1 MPTRMEITLG
11 GRGWAGGGMAPW
23 TGGSRMPMASK
34 GACPTGNCTTAYGP
48 VANICQSTMPVTR
61 MVPVTEQIPI
71 TTVMPIPNTVMPG
84 TTMGAPMG
92 ATMGMPVGG
101 MAPWGKGAMVPGM
114 MPGIYTTEAWIA
126 GV

>member
-1 MPTRMEITLG
+1 MEITLG
-11 GRGWAGGGMAPW
+11 GSMGSWAGG
-23 TGGSRMPMASK
+23 RMPMAAP

-71 TTVMPIPNTVMPG
+71 TTVMPIPNTVMPR

-92 ATMGMPVGG
+92 ATMGMPMGAGMG
-101 MAPWGKGAMVPGM
+101 MAPWGKGAMVPPMAPGM
-114 MPGIYTTEAWIA
+114 MPGIYTTEAWIT